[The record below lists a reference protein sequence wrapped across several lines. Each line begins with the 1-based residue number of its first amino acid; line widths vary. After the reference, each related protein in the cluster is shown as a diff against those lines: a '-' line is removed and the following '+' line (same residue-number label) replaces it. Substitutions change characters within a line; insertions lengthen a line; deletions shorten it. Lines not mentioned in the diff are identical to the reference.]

1 MISIMAV
8 KRSAQ
13 IDLSLTT
20 KFHCCTRAVRKAFIL
35 DDKTK
40 KDPEKIDR
48 RKWIEDRILFL
59 TTVFSIDVCAY
70 AVMSNHYHVI
80 LDVHK
85 SKSDAW
91 TPLEVI
97 TRWHKIY
104 KGTELSRSYVK
115 GKNLTEIESEIVLE
129 FAENC
134 RKKLHDISWFMR
146 NINEPLARIA
156 NKEDDCKG
164 RFWESR
170 FKSQALLDEQ
180 ALLTCMAYVD
190 LNPIRANMSTT
201 IQKSECTSIKK
212 RYEKAKQAS
221 NLNHTNEQPKHLSKL
236 TGNYSKNKN
245 NDISIKVSSYIEL
258 VEWTG
263 KQLREGKASINKNTP
278 SVLSKLNIDPEEFL
292 YSAKHYGSQFHAM
305 VGSIKSIFNA
315 IEHYE
320 INKTAGMKT
329 AKTLFG

>member
-1 MISIMAV
+1 MAV

-13 IDLSLTT
+13 IDLTLTT

-35 DDKTK
+35 DDQS
-40 KDPEKIDR
+40 KDAPDKIDR

-59 TTVFSIDVCAY
+59 TTVFAIDVCAY

-85 SKSDAW
+85 KHSDEW
-91 TPLEVI
+91 TPMEII

-104 KGTELSRSYVK
+104 KGTELSRSYLK
-115 GKNLTEIESEIVLE
+115 GKNLSGIESELVLE

-190 LNPIRANMSTT
+190 LNPIRANMSKT
-201 IQKSECTSIKK
+201 IQKSEFTSIKK

-221 NLNHTNEQPKHLSKL
+221 NINHANQQPKELSKL
-236 TGNYSKNKN
+236 TGNYSTAKI
-245 NDISIKVSSYIEL
+245 NDIPIKVSAYIEL
-258 VEWTG
+258 VQWTG
-263 KQLREGKASINKNTP
+263 KQLRDNKASINKQTP
-278 SVLSKLNIDPEEFL
+278 SVLNEFNISPDEFL
-292 YSAKHYGSQFHAM
+292 YSAQNYGKQFHRM

-315 IEHYE
+315 MKHCE
-320 INKTAGMKT
+320 INKTAGMKK
-329 AKTLFG
+329 AKSLFG

>member
-1 MISIMAV
+1 MAV

-13 IDLSLTT
+13 IDLSLTS
-20 KFHCCTRAVRKAFIL
+20 KFHCCTRTVRKAFIL
-35 DDKTK
+35 DDHS
-40 KDPEKIDR
+40 KDDPNKIDR

-59 TTVFSIDVCAY
+59 TTVFAIDVCAY

-85 SKSDAW
+85 SVSDIW
-91 TPLEVI
+91 TPLEVV

-104 KGTELSRSYVK
+104 KGTELSKSYVK
-115 GKNLTEIESEIVLE
+115 GKNLTEIESDLVLE

-190 LNPIRANMSTT
+190 LNPIRANMSKT
-201 IQKSECTSIKK
+201 IQKSEFTSIKK
-212 RYEKAKQAS
+212 RYEKAKQAK
-221 NLNHTNEQPKHLSKL
+221 NINNVNTQPKELSKL
-236 TGNYSKNKN
+236 TGNYSRTKK
-245 NDISIKVSSYIEL
+245 NDIPIKVSSYIEL

-263 KQLREGKASINKNTP
+263 KQLRDNKSSINKNTP
-278 SVLSKLNIDPEEFL
+278 SVLLEFNIDPNEFL
-292 YSAKHYGSQFHAM
+292 YSAQNYGSQFHRM
-305 VGSIKSIFNA
+305 VGSIKSICNA
-315 IEHYE
+315 MKHCD
-320 INKTAGMKT
+320 INKTAGMKK
-329 AKTLFG
+329 AKSLFG